1 MVCAACERAA
11 KRDPFRAR
19 AKHLVEKDGRDAG
32 VRQLR
37 RSARAGDVKL
47 IFDSRRKRLA
57 AMASAFEKRRI
68 GPDRPEWAAA

>member
-19 AKHLVEKDGRDAG
+19 AKHLVEKDGRDPA
-32 VRQLR
+32 
-37 RSARAGDVKL
+37 SISSAEARAGDVKL

-68 GPDRPEWAAA
+68 SPDRPQWAAA